1 MDLSFVNSKV
11 DSLGDAILEWAR
23 PPAWPKSPLDKYPLA
38 DFRSAFYVAVG
49 YLIFVFIASV
59 CSIVLSFVWGFIVD
73 NPVAYVT
80 KL

>member
-1 MDLSFVNSKV
+1 MDLAFVNSKV

-23 PPAWPKSPLDKYPLA
+23 PTAWPKSPLEKYPLT

-59 CSIVLSFVWGFIVD
+59 GSIVLSFVWRFL
-73 NPVAYVT
+73 VA
-80 KL
+80 